1 MTIKPSL
8 ARRAT
13 SRSLS
18 ARAGLAALAALCTA
32 SASPALADGEVN
44 IYSYRQPYLI
54 EPLLDAFTKETGIT
68 ANIVYASKGLG
79 ERIKAEGDNS
89 PADLLLSVDIGRVD
103 GAKDLGITQPLDN
116 PVINANIPAQYR
128 DPEGNWFGLTTRAR
142 VIYASKDR
150 VAQDSITYA
159 ELADPKWK
167 GRICTRSGQH
177 DYTIGLIASIIAHE
191 GAEKTEEWLAA
202 VKENLAR
209 KPTGNDRAQVKAI
222 FAGECDIA
230 LGNTYYMGKML
241 TEDKEPEQKDWAA
254 SVRILFPDAAD
265 RGTHVN
271 ISGMMLTRHAP
282 NKENAIKLMEFL
294 SSDEAQ
300 HIYAE
305 VNFEYPVKPDV
316 PASELVASWGTLKA
330 DTMPLIEIAKH
341 RKEASELV
349 DKVGFNDGPSS

>member
-1 MTIKPSL
+1 MKKNITVL
-8 ARRAT
+8 MALGA
-13 SRSLS
+13 L
-18 ARAGLAALAALCTA
+18 GMAAA
-32 SASPALADGEVN
+32 SAAPALADGEVN

-54 EPLLDAFTKETGIT
+54 EPLLEAFTKETGIKT
-68 ANIVYASKGLG
+68 NIVYASKGLG
-79 ERIKAEGDNS
+79 ERIKAEGENS

-103 GAKDLGITQPLDN
+103 GARALGITQPVDN
-116 PVINANIPAQYR
+116 ATLNADIPEQYR

-142 VIYASKDR
+142 VIYASKER
-150 VAQDSITYA
+150 VKQEHITYA

-177 DYTIGLIASIIAHE
+177 DYTIGLIASVIAHE
-191 GAEKTEEWLAA
+191 GLEKAEEWLAA

-230 LGNTYYMGKML
+230 IGNTYYMGKMQ
-241 TEDKEPEQKDWAA
+241 TNDKEPEEKDWAE
-254 SVRILFPDAAD
+254 SVRIIFPNAED

-271 ISGMMLTRHAP
+271 ISAMMLTKHAP
-282 NKENAIKLMEFL
+282 NRDNAIKLMEFL
-294 SSDEAQ
+294 SNDEAQ

-305 VNFEYPVKPDV
+305 VNFEYPVKEGV
-316 PASELVASWGTLKA
+316 PPSDRVASWGTLKA
-330 DTMPLIEIAKH
+330 DKMPLIEIAKH
-341 RKEASELV
+341 RREASELV